1 MRICCAGAVW
11 FLVVLKNFLAAGG
24 CVPFLLSREG
34 SGGEGTGDA
43 LGCDDW
49 SDAREYREGV
59 LNNEK

>member
-1 MRICCAGAVW
+1 MVFSGTEELFGRRRI
-11 FLVVLKNFLAAGG
+11 
-24 CVPFLLSREG
+24 VPFLLSREG